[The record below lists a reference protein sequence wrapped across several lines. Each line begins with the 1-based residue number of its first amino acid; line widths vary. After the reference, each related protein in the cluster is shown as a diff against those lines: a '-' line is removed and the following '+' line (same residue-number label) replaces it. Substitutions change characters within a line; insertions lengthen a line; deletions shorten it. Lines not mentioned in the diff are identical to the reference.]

1 MIEPG
6 RTGAYLALFTEIGLI
21 FLVTTLAGAGL
32 GYLVDSSL
40 GTLPLFA
47 VVGLLVGFGVGGT
60 GVWTLIQR
68 FLRNTDR

>member
-6 RTGAYLALFTEIGLI
+6 RTGAYLALFTEIGLVY
-21 FLVTTLAGAGL
+21 LVTTLAGVGL

-47 VVGLLVGFGVGGT
+47 VVGLLVGFAIGAT
-60 GVWTLIQR
+60 GMLALIRR
-68 FLRNTDR
+68 FLEASDR